1 MYSVK
6 VPSKHDKVVEL
17 ETKVKDAA
25 IHHELAMSDK
35 DKLTEKA
42 EKLKKKLQKDLAL
55 SETDYMDI
63 LSKVQ
68 EYELNLKRV
77 EDSMK
82 KSKTKFLEAHG
93 TTLEVLKVSNEIEIS
108 DERFSTKGERKYQC
122 IFCTMQFD
130 QWQLRKHHILMY
142 HWSDNEECVCIDT
155 NMFLSFF

>member
-25 IHHELAMSDK
+25 IHHEVAMSDK
-35 DKLTEKA
+35 DKRKEKA
-42 EKLKKKLQKDLAL
+42 EKLKKKLRKDLAL

-63 LSKVQ
+63 LSEVQ
-68 EYELNLKRV
+68 QYELNLKIV

-82 KSKTKFLEAHG
+82 KSRTKFLEAHR
-93 TTLEVLKVSNEIEIS
+93 TTLDVLKVSNEIEIS

-130 QWQLRKHHILMY
+130 
-142 HWSDNEECVCIDT
+142 
-155 NMFLSFF
+155 